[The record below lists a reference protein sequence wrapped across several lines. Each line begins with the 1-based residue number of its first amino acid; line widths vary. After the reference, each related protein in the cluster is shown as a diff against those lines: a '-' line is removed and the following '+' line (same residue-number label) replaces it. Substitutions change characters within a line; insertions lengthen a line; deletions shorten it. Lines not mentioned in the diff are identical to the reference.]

1 MLLDVTPI
9 KECLPKKNY
18 DAKRLVL
25 KLGLEAKRIDCCMDG
40 CMLYYSNDGAL
51 NECQFCNKTI
61 GTTNKNTCSS

>member
-1 MLLDVTPI
+1 
-9 KECLPKKNY
+9 
-18 DAKRLVL
+18 
-25 KLGLEAKRIDCCMDG
+25 LGLEAKRIDCCMDG